1 MPKLI
6 WYGAIPAAGVL
17 RGRPRGAASSS
28 AQRKPRRG
36 ITGVFRIER
45 SGLGGDPIAP
55 NKKQHRGAAVHTS
68 SSDFHNLSDHA
79 AAIGS
84 ISVGSLFLTL
94 PTRGLIGQQI
104 MPSEG

>member
-1 MPKLI
+1 MLNRI
-6 WYGAIPAAGVL
+6 WYGTIPAARVL

-36 ITGVFRIER
+36 IAGVFMIRR
-45 SGLGGDPIAP
+45 SALGGNPIAL
-55 NKKQHRGAAVHTS
+55 NNKQHRGAKVHAQV
-68 SSDFHNLSDHA
+68 SDFHNLSDH

-94 PTRGLIGQQI
+94 PTRVLTGQAI
-104 MPSEG
+104 MLSEG